1 MCQDDVGLH
10 GKQFFR
16 KHHKLICFARREQC
30 VDVNTR
36 LRPSSA
42 FEPLSEPRKACL
54 HFRIILGGAHEHP
67 NPPHALRLLRTR
79 TKRPRSCC
87 AAEERDEFAAGHSM
101 TSSADTMIEFSK
113 VKPSVL
119 AVFVLTTISNLV
131 GRSIGKSDGRAPLR
145 MRST

>member
-1 MCQDDVGLH
+1 LH

-79 TKRPRSCC
+79 TKRPRSRC
-87 AAEERDEFAAGHSM
+87 APEERDEVAAGHSM
-101 TSSADTMIEFSK
+101 TSSAVAS
-113 VKPSVL
+113 
-119 AVFVLTTISNLV
+119 
-131 GRSIGKSDGRAPLR
+131 SDGGTVRPSTRAVWWLMTKSILFDCTTGNSADFAPLR
-145 MRST
+145 MRPT

>member
-54 HFRIILGGAHEHP
+54 HFRIILGGAHEHTY
-67 NPPHALRLLRTR
+67 PPHPLGLLRTHPH
-79 TKRPRSCC
+79 RPRRHC
-87 AAEERDEFAAGHSM
+87 ASEERDEFAAGHSM
-101 TSSADTMIEFSK
+101 TSSARCWRCKGTSW
-113 VKPSVL
+113 PSAL
-119 AVFVLTTISNLV
+119 AALRLITSSNLTGAWTGSSLGV
-131 GRSIGKSDGRAPLR
+131 APLR
-145 MRST
+145 MRSA